1 MVAFNHTQSHVHSQ
15 HRRIHMIP
23 NCEIIVHEILL
34 QQKKDLL
41 VVAPI
46 MTDAGDL
53 IGCLFGQLKS
63 RTFVLFLR

>member
-1 MVAFNHTQSHVHSQ
+1 
-15 HRRIHMIP
+15 MIP
-23 NCEIIVHEILL
+23 NCEIIVHGILL

>member
-1 MVAFNHTQSHVHSQ
+1 
-15 HRRIHMIP
+15 MIP

-63 RTFVLFLR
+63 RTFVLFLRWKSKRIGFSCHEAIAILG